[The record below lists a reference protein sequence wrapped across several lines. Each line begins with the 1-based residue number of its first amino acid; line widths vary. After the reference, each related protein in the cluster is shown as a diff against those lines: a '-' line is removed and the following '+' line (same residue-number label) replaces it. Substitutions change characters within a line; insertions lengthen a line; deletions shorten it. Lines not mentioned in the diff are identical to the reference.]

1 VKEGNIQVRFGH
13 DGEASTLI
21 LRNLLGAEVKRMEFV
36 NSQVGIKRLIFNLDG
51 IDPGIY
57 IIQVENK
64 YLAKARKIIIH

>member
-1 VKEGNIQVRFGH
+1 
-13 DGEASTLI
+13 
-21 LRNLLGAEVKRMEFV
+21 V